1 MSQPISSS
9 VSAVESEPIKYEP
22 YRPPAVLQE
31 RVNPFD
37 KNKPPSFDS
46 KPAITGIY
54 SSISTSITSN
64 VVTSKPIDVA
74 PKPSSTS
81 VTSSIISSGFDYSYR
96 PPPLPVYNFDKNK
109 SVDKEDELPKATTVP
124 TMSEETT
131 TTARVRG
138 KFERK
143 LSDADIIFGA
153 KTDPYI
159 ASTFN
164 STYSRN
170 RSNSSFTSTSTDSEY
185 NATSRDALKR
195 ENPFQKSLSVS
206 SETDGDFASDPR
218 VRSYQGIANDAFQD
232 SFDSPKTSSISKTW
246 SNKNDD
252 DDDYDLK

>member
-1 MSQPISSS
+1 M
-9 VSAVESEPIKYEP
+9 
-22 YRPPAVLQE
+22 LQE
-31 RVNPFD
+31 RINPFD

-46 KPAITGIY
+46 KPSAVAAVTTGIY
-54 SSISTSITSN
+54 SSISTSVTSN
-64 VVTSKPIDVA
+64 VMTSKPIDVV

-81 VTSSIISSGFDYSYR
+81 VTSSIISSGFDYSYK
-96 PPPLPVYNFDKNK
+96 PTPMPDYKFDKTV
-109 SVDKEDELPKATTVP
+109 VDKKEDVLPKVTTAP
-124 TMSEETT
+124 TKSEETK
-131 TTARVRG
+131 APVRG

-159 ASTFN
+159 SSTFN

-185 NATSRDALKR
+185 NSTTTRDALKR

-206 SETDGDFASDPR
+206 SEKDVDFASDPR
-218 VRSYQGIANDAFQD
+218 VRAYQGIANDAFQD
-232 SFDSPKTSSISKTW
+232 SFDSPRASSISKPW
-246 SNKNDD
+246 SNKDD